1 MPSSKN
7 SKENKSKQN
16 LIKKNLTKILK
27 KTNKSRDSKINN
39 KKTKST
45 SKRNSKNIRG
55 DTQNNH
61 KKGKYNKQ
69 HKNFVQKGG
78 NYDIESNTHRILGG
92 GVEDE
97 SCPKGQFCIST
108 TMKNIFVFLIFVVIS
123 GLLWMYA
130 SGKNTYSTLFVSNPS
145 SQPEVHVSPGV
156 IINPSLSGNGV
167 TLSELETIGEN
178 GMVETHPRQVYRH
191 AQRRLSDILLA
202 PERSNPRMSPFS
214 IDVSQVGVP
223 INEPTRGES
232 GPYQQVGYLQ
242 AEGEKILP
250 LFGRQVYPGSNK
262 WTYYTS
268 TDQYH
273 QVKVPIKINNK
284 DCTGEYGCDEIY
296 GDSKVD
302 VPAYPN
308 RDFKATIYSL
318 DAPRYIPFV

>member
-108 TMKNIFVFLIFVVIS
+108 TMKNIFFFSYLCCH
-123 GLLWMYA
+123 LWIIMDVCQWE
-130 SGKNTYSTLFVSNPS
+130 NTYSTLFVSNPS

-167 TLSELETIGEN
+167 TLS
-178 GMVETHPRQVYRH
+178 
-191 AQRRLSDILLA
+191 D
-202 PERSNPRMSPFS
+202 
-214 IDVSQVGVP
+214 
-223 INEPTRGES
+223 
-232 GPYQQVGYLQ
+232 
-242 AEGEKILP
+242 
-250 LFGRQVYPGSNK
+250 
-262 WTYYTS
+262 
-268 TDQYH
+268 
-273 QVKVPIKINNK
+273 
-284 DCTGEYGCDEIY
+284 
-296 GDSKVD
+296 
-302 VPAYPN
+302 
-308 RDFKATIYSL
+308 
-318 DAPRYIPFV
+318 